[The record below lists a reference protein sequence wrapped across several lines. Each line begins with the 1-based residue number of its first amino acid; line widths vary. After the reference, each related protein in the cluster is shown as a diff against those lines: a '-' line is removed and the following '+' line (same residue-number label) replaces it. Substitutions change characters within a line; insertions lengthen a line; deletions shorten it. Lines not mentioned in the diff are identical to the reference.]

1 MGLEAVVK
9 RIRRIMH
16 ALDPNAVLSRRERQL
31 AFRIRRCVALVAASM
46 LVIAVL
52 TSCSV
57 RSLLVRMTPDGRA
70 DSTAA
75 AQSTG
80 SADSTASAKT
90 KTGKTKTP
98 ASGTHGNTHGGKRN
112 GQSQDQAVAK
122 ALRAQSAS
130 LSDDERNEILSKAQE
145 TAQNSGKPVVQYHY
159 CVTTKGDVGSAD
171 DFANAA
177 FRILN
182 SEHGW
187 PRAGA
192 VFEQSSDDGDCDFD
206 LVLSQA
212 SQMTSFS
219 PSCSVEYSCR
229 VGDDVIVNDDRW
241 RDGTESWLSAGGD
254 LARYR
259 TMVINHE
266 VGHRLGHVDNETT
279 CAGAGQPAPLM
290 QEQSMHLDGCA
301 VNEYPLDSELWT
313 DAG

>member
-1 MGLEAVVK
+1 MRALDPKAVLTRKERRLVY
-9 RIRRIMH
+9 RIRRH
-16 ALDPNAVLSRRERQL
+16 A
-31 AFRIRRCVALVAASM
+31 ALVAVSA
-46 LVIAVL
+46 LAIVAL

-57 RSLLVRMTPDGRA
+57 HSLVVRMASDEQASSAT
-70 DSTAA
+70 T
-75 AQSTG
+75 AQSTE
-80 SADSTASAKT
+80 SSDSTASAKPT
-90 KTGKTKTP
+90 LNKKATP
-98 ASGTHGNTHGGKRN
+98 ASGAHDGKADGRRS
-112 GQSQDQAVAK
+112 GRSQDKAVTE
-122 ALRAQSAS
+122 ALRAQSAP
-130 LSDDERNEILSKAQE
+130 LHDDERNEILAKAQE
-145 TAQNSGKPVVQYHY
+145 VAQNSEKPVVRYHY

-171 DFANAA
+171 EFANAA

-192 VFEQSSDDGDCDFD
+192 VFEQSSDGDCDFD

-229 VGDDVIVNDDRW
+229 VDHDVIVNDDRW
-241 RDGTESWLSAGGD
+241 QGGVASWLAAGGD

-266 VGHRLGHVDNETT
+266 VGHWLGHIDNETT
-279 CAGAGQPAPLM
+279 CAGAGQLAPLM